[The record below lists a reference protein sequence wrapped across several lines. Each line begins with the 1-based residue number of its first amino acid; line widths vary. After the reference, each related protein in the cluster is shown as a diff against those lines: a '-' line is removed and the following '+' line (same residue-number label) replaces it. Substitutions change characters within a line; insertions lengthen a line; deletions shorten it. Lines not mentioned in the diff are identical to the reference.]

1 MWIKYCIPVV
11 LIITVFVWTIYRKDY
26 RKFQKSTG
34 LNYRSCVVLEER
46 NIQMM
51 YCGDIVGIYTSGRM
65 DIRTDD
71 TASTSNGGFQL
82 KYT

>member
-1 MWIKYCIPVV
+1 M
-11 LIITVFVWTIYRKDY
+11 
-26 RKFQKSTG
+26 
-34 LNYRSCVVLEER
+34 LEER

>member
-1 MWIKYCIPVV
+1 M
-11 LIITVFVWTIYRKDY
+11 
-26 RKFQKSTG
+26 S
-34 LNYRSCVVLEER
+34 EER

-51 YCGDIVGIYTSGRM
+51 YCGDIAGIYTSGRM
-65 DIRTDD
+65 DIRIDD